1 MNSTKFKIV
10 VPTYNTEQWITK
22 CLYSIFSQKHQN
34 YDCLIINDASTDKT
48 GVLIDDF
55 LSKVKD
61 SRFSVIH
68 NQKNEKA
75 LKNIVEGFKILDSKN
90 DPQSVLMVIDGDDYL
105 FCEYSLSLVDQVY
118 QKSNCLL
125 TYGSF
130 IQWPTGELSFDRQF
144 PKEVIENNSYR
155 DYMFISSH
163 LRTFKSSLW
172 NSIKD
177 EDLRD
182 EDGEYFRTGWDVAF
196 MIPMLEMS
204 GGRFQYIRNV
214 LYVYNRWNPISDDVI
229 NSSDQSRVDRL
240 VRTRNKYKIL
250 S

>member
-1 MNSTKFKIV
+1 MKSTKFKIV

-22 CLYSIFSQKHQN
+22 CLYSIYSQQHQN
-34 YDCLIINDASTDKT
+34 YECLIINDSSTDRT
-48 GVLIDDF
+48 GNLIDDF
-55 LSKVKD
+55 LSKIKD
-61 SRFSVIH
+61 PRFSVIH

-75 LKNIVEGFKILDSKN
+75 LKNIVSGFKSLGSKEEP
-90 DPQSVLMVIDGDDYL
+90 DSVLMAIDGDDYL
-105 FCEYSLSLVDQVY
+105 FCEYSLSLVDQIY
-118 QKSNCLL
+118 QNSECLL

-155 DYMFISSH
+155 DYKFISSH
-163 LRTFKSSLW
+163 LRTFKSKLW
-172 NSIKD
+172 NSIRD

-196 MIPMLEMS
+196 MIPMLEMT
-204 GGRFQYIRNV
+204 GGRFQYIRNI

-240 VRTRNKYKIL
+240 VRTRKKYSPIF
-250 S
+250 